1 MSFSRSNKLLAKF
14 YAWKNK
20 HLQVQHYKLLLAI
33 FVGMLSGLVAVTLK
47 NTVHLLQEFLTY
59 GFAVEMHSIFYFIYP
74 FVGLALSYVFLKFIL
89 KKPISKGIPSVLW
102 AIKKKK
108 GLIQVYN
115 GFGTFVLS
123 VLTIGFGGSSGLE
136 GPIVSTSSTIGSFIS
151 RKLNLDHKTVLLMIG
166 CAASGGMA
174 GIFNAPLAALVFVLE
189 VFMFDLTITSMI
201 PLLAAAVAGA
211 LTSQFMLGDNILFNV
226 ELTENFDIHQFPYF
240 IILGVLTGLV
250 SVFFNR
256 FYEYSE
262 KIFDKL
268 KTDFSKLIVGGL
280 SLGVLIFLIP
290 PIYGEGFIT
299 INNLLLNN
307 SEAIVSNSF
316 FYDYKENELIILGA
330 LAALIIFKAI
340 ATALTVRAGGMGI
353 FAPSLMIGATTGFVF
368 ASTFDYFNWADL
380 SIKNFTLVGMA
391 GLIAGMVHA
400 PLTSLFLIA
409 EITKGYELMTPLI
422 IVAAISY
429 LTSKYFAKHSIYNM
443 QLAKKGEILTH
454 HKDKTVLTML
464 NLEDEIERDCI
475 PVIYGSSLRDLVKIV
490 EKSHRNIFPVID
502 EEGMFKGIITLDD
515 IRDIMFK
522 SEYYDIAQVNNLM
535 FKPLATVTPNEN
547 LESVMDKFTKTGYWN
562 LPIVENGKYIGFISK
577 SKLFNA
583 YRKMLVYFSE
593 E

>member
-1 MSFSRSNKLLAKF
+1 
-14 YAWKNK
+14 
-20 HLQVQHYKLLLAI
+20 
-33 FVGMLSGLVAVTLK
+33 MLSGLVAISLK
-47 NTVHLLQEFLTY
+47 NMVHLIQGLLTH
-59 GFAVEMHSIFYFIYP
+59 GFAIEYNNIYYFIYP
-74 FVGLALSYVFLKFIL
+74 FIGLGLSYLVLKYII
-89 KKPISKGIPSVLW
+89 KKPINRGIPAVMW

-108 GLIQVYN
+108 GLIEVYN
-115 GFGTFVLS
+115 GTATFILS
-123 VLTIGFGGSSGLE
+123 MLTVGFGGSSGLE
-136 GPIVSTSSTIGSFIS
+136 GPIVSTSSTIGSYIS
-151 RKLNLDHKTVLLMIG
+151 RKLQLDHKTVLLMIG

-201 PLLAAAVAGA
+201 PLLAAAVSGA
-211 LTSQFMLGDNILFNV
+211 LTSQFILGDNVLFNI
-226 ELTENFDIHQFPYF
+226 ELTESFDVHQFHYF

-250 SVFFNR
+250 SVFFYR

-290 PIYGEGFIT
+290 PIYGEGFVT
-299 INNLLLNN
+299 INNLLSNN
-307 SEAIVSNSF
+307 AEAIVSNSF
-316 FYDYKENELIILGA
+316 FYDYKDDELIILGA
-330 LAALIIFKAI
+330 LVALIIFKAVG
-340 ATALTVRAGGMGI
+340 TALTVRAGGMGI

-391 GLIAGMVHA
+391 GLIAGMIHA

-409 EITKGYELMTPLI
+409 EITKGYELMTPLM
-422 IVAAISY
+422 IVASISY
-429 LTSKYFAKHSIYNM
+429 LTSKYFANHSIYNI

-475 PVIYGSSLRDLVKIV
+475 PIMYGSSLRELVQIV
-490 EKSHRNIFPVID
+490 EKSRRNIFPVID
-502 EEGMFKGIITLDD
+502 EDGIFKGVITLDD

-535 FKPLATVTPNEN
+535 YMPLATVSPNED
-547 LESVMDKFTKTGYWN
+547 LESVMDKFTMTGYWN

-577 SKLFNA
+577 AKLFNA